1 LTERIGSSRRKNK
14 RKRKGQDLVDWRR
27 SYVVEQTSKGKTQA
41 EIARILQVGIGTV
54 NRDLDWFRNRIKEKM
69 TKVFEKIQ
77 EEHEKSII
85 GLNSTLNE
93 AWAIVENAKDNK
105 EKLQALSLA
114 KDCYDLREELLCNM
128 PIIDEALKFESESES
143 EERKPE
149 SVSEPESESFTGG
162 TTSSPCRGEKEE
174 DDIQRS
180 EEKDRESQNRKT
192 TNKTF

>member
-1 LTERIGSSRRKNK
+1 MRGKGRKN
-14 RKRKGQDLVDWRR
+14 RQKGDLVEWRR
-27 SYVVEQTSKGKTQA
+27 RYVVEQTSKGKTQA
-41 EIARILQVGIGTV
+41 EVARILQVGIGTV

-114 KDCYDLREELLCNM
+114 KDCYALREELLCNM

-143 EERKPE
+143 EARKPE
-149 SVSEPESESFTGG
+149 PEPESESFAGG

>member
-1 LTERIGSSRRKNK
+1 MKRRLKK
-14 RKRKGQDLVDWRR
+14 QDLIDWRR
-27 SYVVEQTSKGKTQA
+27 SYVVEQTSKGRTQA

-54 NRDLDWFRNRIKEKM
+54 NRDLDWFRDRIKEKM

>member
-1 LTERIGSSRRKNK
+1 MRGKGRKN
-14 RKRKGQDLVDWRR
+14 RQKGDLVEWRR
-27 SYVVEQTSKGKTQA
+27 RYVVEQTSKGKTQA
-41 EIARILQVGIGTV
+41 EVARILQVGIGTV
-54 NRDLDWFRNRIKEKM
+54 NRDLDWFRNRIKEKT

-114 KDCYDLREELLCNM
+114 KDCYALREELLCNM

-143 EERKPE
+143 EASK
-149 SVSEPESESFTGG
+149 PESESFMGG
-162 TTSSPCRGEKEE
+162 ATSSPSLGEKEE